1 MITKFKIY
9 ENDLFELSGKHAFLM
24 FLQIVSN
31 HDYHF
36 ILNDHYTELYKYH
49 FFFSTETIKGIEEYV
64 EIFKYKHS
72 LSLAYKALL
81 EIKNQKLAF
90 FFGLKDNSTV
100 RYGFV
105 DLDTQRSYIVGE
117 FGVSGAYFRSI
128 SKYKALRFINK
139 ILQDTNIKKL
149 PILAKIKRNLKS
161 FYKDKKCKI
170 IIDDSRVIKS
180 MERNNFTEED
190 LNLNRL
196 YRTLKAWV
204 EKREWKNK
212 VELSVNDDGDPIEF
226 IIIVK

>member
-9 ENDLFELSGKHAFLM
+9 ENDSFELSGKHAFLM

-36 ILNDHYTELYKYH
+36 ILNDHYTKLYKYH
-49 FFFSTETIKGIEEYV
+49 LFFSTETIKNVEEYV

-72 LSLAYKALL
+72 LALAYKALL
-81 EIKNQKLAF
+81 EVKNQKLSF
-90 FFGLKDNSTV
+90 FFGLRDNSTV

-117 FGVSGAYFRSI
+117 FGVSGTYFRSV

-139 ILQDTNIKKL
+139 ILQDTNVKKL
-149 PILAKIKRNLKS
+149 PTLAKVKHDLKS

-170 IIDDSRVIKS
+170 TIDDSRVIKT
-180 MERNNFTEED
+180 MERNIFTDDD
-190 LNLNRL
+190 LDLNRL